1 MAGTDKTP
9 SPPDFVVHWH
19 HHFLKLKLM
28 SKVTAQFQKD
38 GVLAQTLPGFQP
50 RDAQIAMAQAVER
63 AMLKRSQLVVEAET
77 GTGKTFAYLVPT
89 LVQQKKVIISTG
101 TKALQ
106 EQLYHRD
113 LPALR
118 DALAPQKQVALLK
131 GRANYLCLHRM
142 NQAFNQA
149 GELARDLQQQLVEVR
164 QWAQRT
170 TDGDIGT
177 MNVLPEDA
185 AIIPF
190 VTSTVDNCLGRD
202 CPDYDACY
210 LVKARQRALD
220 ADMVVVNHHLFFAD
234 MALRNVGFGELIP
247 QADAIVFDEAHQLPD
262 IASQYFGES
271 VSSRQLQ
278 ELAHEIKLIYLTE
291 LKDLRQLEIAAS
303 KLLVSLQ
310 DWRLVFPRDPMR
322 GNWRPMAQREE
333 VAQMAALIAQ
343 QLEFLRDVCKAALGR
358 HQDLDQAYTRCQQLL
373 AKWKQLQEVNRTGY
387 SFWFETTTRQ
397 ATLHQTPLSVA
408 EKFGDYVRDSGMA
421 WVFTSATLAVGE
433 SFHHFTDQLGLYEAT
448 TLCLASP
455 FNFAEQAMLCVPR
468 YLPQPHEAEMTQ
480 ALVDLV
486 EDVVTHNRHGGTF
499 VLFTSHRMLQQ
510 VATLLAERIEQPL
523 FVQGTSSKRDL
534 LEEFTAAGNGVLLG
548 TSSFWEGVDVR
559 GAALRC
565 VVIDKLPF
573 ASPDEPLLQAR
584 VEDCRLRG
592 VDPFAQVQLP
602 QAIIALKQGAG
613 RLIRDASDQ
622 GVLIVCDHRLVTK
635 PYGGVFLS
643 SLPAMQR
650 TRDLTVALQFLAQ
663 LEKPE

>member
-1 MAGTDKTP
+1 MVPCG
-9 SPPDFVVHWH
+9 H
-19 HHFLKLKLM
+19 HVSDTKLM
-28 SKVTAQFQKD
+28 SKVTAQFQND
-38 GVLAQTLPGFQP
+38 GVLARTLPGFQP
-50 RDAQIAMAQAVER
+50 RAAQMAMAQAVER
-63 AMLKRSQLVVEAET
+63 SIIERSQLVVEAET

-89 LVQQKKVIISTG
+89 LLNPGKVIISTG

-118 DALAPQKQVALLK
+118 AALAPAKLIALLK
-131 GRANYLCLHRM
+131 GRANYLCLHRL
-142 NQAFNQA
+142 NQASNQA
-149 GELARDLQQQLVEVR
+149 GALSSEQQQQLVVVR

-177 MNVLPEDA
+177 INVIPEDA
-185 AIIPF
+185 AIIPV

-202 CPDYDACY
+202 CPDYQACY

-234 MALRNVGFGELIP
+234 MALRDVGFGELIP
-247 QADAIVFDEAHQLPD
+247 QADAIIFDEAHQLPD
-262 IASQYFGES
+262 IASQYFGEA
-271 VSSRQLQ
+271 VSSRQMQ
-278 ELAHEIKLIYLTE
+278 ELAHELKLLYLTE
-291 LKDLRQLEIAAS
+291 LKDLRQLDKAAD

-310 DWRLVFPRDPMR
+310 DWRLVFPRDPTR
-322 GNWRPMAQREE
+322 GNWRVMARRSE
-333 VAQMAALIAQ
+333 VAQAATIVMEHLQ
-343 QLEFLRDVCKAALGR
+343 FLRDVCKAALGR
-358 HQDLDQAYTRCQQLL
+358 HQDLDQAYTRCLTIL
-373 AKWKQLQEVNRTGY
+373 SKWEQLQDVSRTGY
-387 SFWFETTTRQ
+387 SFWFETTPRQ
-397 ATLHQTPLSVA
+397 VTLHQTPLSVA
-408 EKFGDYVRDSGMA
+408 DKFGKYVADSGMA
-421 WVFTSATLAVGE
+421 WIFTSATLAIGE
-433 SFHHFTDQLGLYEAT
+433 RFNHFTDQLGLSEAA
-448 TLCLASP
+448 TLCLPSP
-455 FNFAEQAMLCVPR
+455 FNFSEQALLCVPR
-468 YLPQPHEAEMTQ
+468 YLPAPNQPQMVTVLA
-480 ALVDLV
+480 DLV
-486 EDVVTHNRHGGTF
+486 AEVVAHNKHGGTF

-510 VATLLAERIEQPL
+510 VATALANRIIQPI
-523 FVQGTSSKRDL
+523 FVQGSSSKREL
-534 LEEFTAAGNGVLLG
+534 LTEFTAAGNGVLLG

-565 VVIDKLPF
+565 VIIDKLPF

-592 VDPFAQVQLP
+592 VDPFTQVQLP

-635 PYGGVFLS
+635 PYGGLFLS

-650 TRDLTVALQFLAQ
+650 TRDLAVALDFLAQ

>member
-234 MALRNVGFGELIP
+234 MALRDVGFGELIP

-303 KLLVSLQ
+303 KLLVSLHA
-310 DWRLVFPRDPMR
+310 
-322 GNWRPMAQREE
+322 G
-333 VAQMAALIAQ
+333 
-343 QLEFLRDVCKAALGR
+343 QLAPDGPARRSGANGGADCTA
-358 HQDLDQAYTRCQQLL
+358 
-373 AKWKQLQEVNRTGY
+373 
-387 SFWFETTTRQ
+387 
-397 ATLHQTPLSVA
+397 
-408 EKFGDYVRDSGMA
+408 VR
-421 WVFTSATLAVGE
+421 
-433 SFHHFTDQLGLYEAT
+433 
-448 TLCLASP
+448 
-455 FNFAEQAMLCVPR
+455 VP
-468 YLPQPHEAEMTQ
+468 A
-480 ALVDLV
+480 
-486 EDVVTHNRHGGTF
+486 
-499 VLFTSHRMLQQ
+499 
-510 VATLLAERIEQPL
+510 
-523 FVQGTSSKRDL
+523 
-534 LEEFTAAGNGVLLG
+534 
-548 TSSFWEGVDVR
+548 
-559 GAALRC
+559 
-565 VVIDKLPF
+565 
-573 ASPDEPLLQAR
+573 
-584 VEDCRLRG
+584 
-592 VDPFAQVQLP
+592 
-602 QAIIALKQGAG
+602 
-613 RLIRDASDQ
+613 
-622 GVLIVCDHRLVTK
+622 
-635 PYGGVFLS
+635 
-643 SLPAMQR
+643 
-650 TRDLTVALQFLAQ
+650 
-663 LEKPE
+663 